1 MKTIA
6 IKGMSCMHCVQ
17 SVTKA
22 LSAVDGVTA
31 VNVSLD
37 KGQAT
42 FEESKPVDPQA
53 VKEAVNRIG
62 FEAGEIR

>member
-22 LSAVDGVTA
+22 LSAIDGIA
-31 VNVSLD
+31 SVNVSLD
-37 KGQAT
+37 KGEAT

-53 VKEAVNRIG
+53 VKAAIDRIG
-62 FEAGEIR
+62 FEAGEVR

>member
-22 LSAVDGVTA
+22 LSGVDGVA
-31 VNVSLD
+31 EVHVSLD
-37 KGQAT
+37 KGEAT
-42 FEESKPVDPQA
+42 FEETKAVDPQA
-53 VKEAVNRIG
+53 VKDAIDRIG
-62 FEAGEIR
+62 FEAGEVR